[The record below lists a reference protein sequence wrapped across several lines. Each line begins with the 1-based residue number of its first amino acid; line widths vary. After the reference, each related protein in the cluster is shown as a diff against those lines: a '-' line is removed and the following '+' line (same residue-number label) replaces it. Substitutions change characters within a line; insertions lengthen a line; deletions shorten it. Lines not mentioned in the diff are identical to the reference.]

1 MFAFALKSL
10 AILEPKLPLP
20 VRVDIPK
27 SESGRKGTEVFFF
40 FFSFP
45 LFKISH

>member
-40 FFSFP
+40 FLFP
-45 LFKISH
+45 SI